1 MEDLLLHPVGTPMT
15 KPFNSGSRAVLR
27 LLASGLC
34 LMTLVSC
41 SNDFAAADPTSTAS
55 TTSSPPSATVPV
67 TSAGIREVVPHY
79 ATDVTDLRRLAGL
92 ADAVFVGTVS
102 EQDGTFVRYGH
113 TNTRFKVKVQLVLK
127 GSPATDVIVEQ
138 EGGRDLVKNITY
150 VVKGDT
156 PLEAGATYVL
166 SAMYRENENLYS
178 IIPIYGNARLTDEEA
193 KELAAGKSPKPVAD
207 MREAIAHQIAS

>member
-1 MEDLLLHPVGTPMT
+1 
-15 KPFNSGSRAVLR
+15 
-27 LLASGLC
+27 
-34 LMTLVSC
+34 
-41 SNDFAAADPTSTAS
+41 
-55 TTSSPPSATVPV
+55 
-67 TSAGIREVVPHY
+67 
-79 ATDVTDLRRLAGL
+79 LRRLAGL